1 LAKSRSKERKEARQK
16 KIISLLESK
25 QARNSSSGLEV
36 HEIAV
41 ALDVSDATIRGDL
54 SSMND
59 TTNVDDS
66 RKPWKYFVK
75 GKHTE

>member
-25 QARNSSSGLEV
+25 QAFNSSSGLEV

-41 ALDVSDATIRGDL
+41 VLDASDATIRGDL
-54 SSMND
+54 SSMKD

-66 RKPWKYFVK
+66 RKPWKYFMK
-75 GKHTE
+75 RRHAE